1 MPELKSNSREGAIE
15 KEISQTIEDIIKKQQ
30 GEVSDKDIK
39 KIIDGILPELDK
51 LVSKRIKY
59 HFQLLMEY
67 SLQKIM
73 EE

>member
-1 MPELKSNSREGAIE
+1 MKPWNECQQQE
-15 KEISQTIEDIIKKQQ
+15 K
-30 GEVSDKDIK
+30 VSDKDIK

-59 HFQLLMEY
+59 HFQLLLEY
-67 SLQKIM
+67 SLEKIK